1 MVDFPEYYEQIR
13 ESLRAAAPAPAPA
26 PAAPAAAPANAPAS
40 NVNTE
45 AARLNPRFSDSAVYG
60 PARPPVNRAPAPSVD
75 ETKNQPMPQP
85 PAPPQ
90 SQQLSVLDMLRRRMQ
105 AQIDDESNQRLRD
118 IGIGMLRS
126 TSPNFFVGLGEGLA
140 AGEAGATSRMERLR
154 QLADTERQQ
163 QELETRQ
170 AAQRADEDYRRRSL
184 GLREREIALQGR
196 PSYTVVGQ
204 DASGNAIVMDPRN
217 PTQRQTL
224 EGVTPMQVANL
235 NTRSEAANRQLAAR
249 LAEAAVNRDVAARA
263 STFQPALSET
273 ERATLRRQR
282 EAEILESLGLAPLTG
297 TGPAASTTGGGAGA
311 PAARIDALGN
321 PIR

>member
-1 MVDFPEYYEQIR
+1 MVDFPEYYEQMQG
-13 ESLRAAAPAPAPA
+13 SLRAPPSAPATTVRPVTGRDAI
-26 PAAPAAAPANAPAS
+26 
-40 NVNTE
+40 E
-45 AARLNPRFSDSAVYG
+45 RYDAARLLDEATQFRPP
-60 PARPPVNRAPAPSVD
+60 PARPPVNRAPAPSVN
-75 ETKNQPMPQP
+75 ETRNQPAPQSF
-85 PAPPQ
+85 APPQ
-90 SQQLSVLDMLRRRMQ
+90 PQQPSVLDMLRQRMQ
-105 AQIDDESNQRLRD
+105 SQIDDESNQRLRE

-126 TSPNFFVGLGEGLA
+126 RSPNFFSALGEGLEA
-140 AGEAGATSRMERLR
+140 ADTGSRSRMDRLR
-154 QLADTERQQ
+154 QIADAERQQ

-170 AAQRADEDYRRRSL
+170 AAQRAEEEYRRRSL
-184 GLREREIALQGR
+184 ELREREIALQGR
-196 PSYTVVGQ
+196 PSYIVVGQ

-263 STFQPALSET
+263 SAFQPALSET
-273 ERATLRRQR
+273 ERTTLRRQR

-297 TGPAASTTGGGAGA
+297 TGPAASTTGGGGGGAGG

-321 PIR
+321 PVR

>member
-1 MVDFPEYYEQIR
+1 MATPAQTVSPELVEDLQQFQADYR
-13 ESLRAAAPAPAPA
+13 
-26 PAAPAAAPANAPAS
+26 
-40 NVNTE
+40 
-45 AARLNPRFSDSAVYG
+45 
-60 PARPPVNRAPAPSVD
+60 
-75 ETKNQPMPQP
+75 NQLTGAQP
-85 PAPPQ
+85 P
-90 SQQLSVLDMLRRRMQ
+90 QLSVLDMLRKRMATSMQDEQ
-105 AQIDDESNQRLRD
+105 ANRTADFGRALLASR
-118 IGIGMLRS
+118 
-126 TSPNFFVGLGEGLA
+126 SPNFFTALGEGLA
-140 AGEAGATSRMERLR
+140 AQEAGATSRMERLR

-263 STFQPALSET
+263 STYQPALSET

-282 EAEILESLGLAPLTG
+282 EAEILESLGLAPLAG
-297 TGPAASTTGGGAGA
+297 TGPAASITGGGGGAGG